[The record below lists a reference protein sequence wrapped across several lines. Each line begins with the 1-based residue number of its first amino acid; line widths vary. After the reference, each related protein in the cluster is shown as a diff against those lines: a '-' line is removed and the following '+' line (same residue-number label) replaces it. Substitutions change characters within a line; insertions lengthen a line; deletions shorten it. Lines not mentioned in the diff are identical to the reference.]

1 MFFEAAVMLKW
12 KDDICHCGRTATA
25 HIPRLAHF
33 HDDTDKER
41 IQSMK
46 SVSRYGIYGNWREKE
61 SEPLQ
66 IAPELMQD
74 MINKVN
80 FG

>member
-1 MFFEAAVMLKW
+1 MLKW
-12 KDDICHCGRTATA
+12 IGNICHCGRSATA

-33 HDDTDKER
+33 HDDTDKEP

-46 SVSRYGIYGNWREKE
+46 SVSRYGIYGNRREKE

-66 IAPELMQD
+66 IAPELMRD
-74 MINKVN
+74 LTNKVN
-80 FG
+80 IG